1 MRKRTTLILILLIII
16 PVSGFSLWK
25 EAPEDV
31 LIKFLKTF
39 YSNNPNKT
47 YNYISKADQDTI
59 SREEFIKQNNLD
71 DPFRREMAKITS
83 SLNKYEINETKI
95 NEDSAVV
102 DIKITKPNMSKVF
115 AEIFGPFHGPKDMK
129 DPQAAARHMLRQYLK
144 KADVPMVEER
154 GNFTLVNEEGKWKV
168 LLNPENNKE

>member
-1 MRKRTTLILILLIII
+1 MRKHTTLILLLLIII

-25 EAPEDV
+25 ETPEDV
-31 LIKFLKTF
+31 LIKPLKTF

-47 YNYISKADQDTI
+47 YNYISKADQNTI

-71 DPFRREMAKITS
+71 DPFRQEMAKITS
-83 SLNKYEINETKI
+83 SLNKYEINGTEI

-115 AEIFGPFHGPKDMK
+115 AEIFGPFHGPKNMK

-154 GNFTLVNEEGKWKV
+154 GNFTLVKEEDKWKV
-168 LLNPENNKE
+168 LLDPENNKQ

>member
-1 MRKRTTLILILLIII
+1 MRKCTTLILLLLIIV
-16 PVSGFSLWK
+16 PVSGFSFWK
-25 EAPEDV
+25 ETPEDV

-83 SLNKYEINETKI
+83 SLNKYEINGIKT

-115 AEIFGPFHGPKDMK
+115 AAIFGPFHGPKNMK
-129 DPQAAARHMLRQYLK
+129 DPQEATRHMLRQYLK

-154 GNFTLVNEEGKWKV
+154 GNFTLVKEEGKWKV
-168 LLNPENNKE
+168 ILDPENNKQ

>member
-1 MRKRTTLILILLIII
+1 MRKRTALILILLIII
-16 PVSGFSLWK
+16 PVSGFSLWE

-39 YSNNPNKT
+39 YSSNPNKT
-47 YNYISKADQDTI
+47 YNYISKADRGII

-71 DPFRREMAKITS
+71 DPFRRAMAKITS

-102 DIKITKPNMSKVF
+102 DIKITKPNMPKVF
-115 AEIFGPFHGPKDMK
+115 AEIFGPFHGPKEMK
-129 DPQAAARHMLRQYLK
+129 DPQEAARHMLRQYLK
-144 KADVPMVEER
+144 KADVPMAEER
-154 GNFTLVNEEGKWKV
+154 GNFTLVKEEGKWKV
-168 LLNPENNKE
+168 LLDPENNIQ

>member
-1 MRKRTTLILILLIII
+1 MRKHTTLILILLIII
-16 PVSGFSLWK
+16 PVSGFNFWK

-59 SREEFIKQNNLD
+59 SRKEFIKQNNLD

-83 SLNKYEINETKI
+83 SLNKY
-95 NEDSAVV
+95 
-102 DIKITKPNMSKVF
+102 
-115 AEIFGPFHGPKDMK
+115 
-129 DPQAAARHMLRQYLK
+129 
-144 KADVPMVEER
+144 
-154 GNFTLVNEEGKWKV
+154 
-168 LLNPENNKE
+168 